1 MTLHDDS
8 PRGRVRLSR
17 ARAVEELG
25 HLWIY
30 AGYVEEISGE
40 LISGDVVDVMAPN
53 GRFYARGL
61 YNPASKIRV
70 RILTFDDEPI
80 TEQFWR
86 GRLAQAVRLRQRVVA
101 DTNAYRLIYGEADR
115 LPGLVVDRYDD
126 VLVMQTL
133 SSGMDRRKH
142 LLADLLCQESG
153 ATRVY
158 LRNDAKSRT
167 LEGLPLERGFLRGG
181 GATSVGIQEG
191 PARFLVDIERGQKTG
206 WFCDQRENR
215 LVTARFAAGAEV
227 LEVFAH
233 TGAFGIHAALAG
245 AKSVEGLD
253 VSEEAL
259 ALARNHAVL
268 NKVGDRCVYRSA
280 DAFEEMRKL
289 ERAGRRYDLVLLD
302 PPAFARS
309 KQAVPRALAGYKDV
323 NLLGMR
329 LTKPEGF
336 LATSSCSHHVT
347 EQELWTGI
355 RLAARDAKRQV
366 RLLEQRGQAMRP
378 SHPCHHAGNA
388 VLEVFH
394 PASPLAGCGKNI
406 VARWKFKVRTSSTT
420 GEHPRRMLKNAR
432 LLTRPTLAVISP
444 SRPESAKTA
453 SSPRDA
459 PCPKQGRSELSLYKG
474 WLE

>member
-1 MTLHDDS
+1 MSIHDDGS
-8 PRGRVRLSR
+8 RGQVCLSR
-17 ARAVEELG
+17 TRAVEEPG

-30 AGYVEEISGE
+30 AGYVESVSGE
-40 LISGDVVDVMAPN
+40 PVAGDVVDVLAPN
-53 GRFYARGL
+53 GRFFARGL

-70 RILTFDDEPI
+70 RILSFEDEPV
-80 TEQFWR
+80 TEQFWKN
-86 GRLAQAVRLRQRVVA
+86 RLAQAVRLRQKIVTG
-101 DTNAYRLIYGEADR
+101 TNAYRLVYGEADR

-133 SSGMDRRKH
+133 SAGMDRRKD

-158 LRNDAKSRT
+158 LRNDAKSRV
-167 LEGLPLERGFLRGG
+167 LEGLPVERGFLRGR
-181 GATSVGIQEG
+181 GATTIEVQEG
-191 PARFLVDIERGQKTG
+191 TARFLVDIERGQKTG

-215 LVTARFAAGAEV
+215 LVAARFAAGAEV

-259 ALARNHAVL
+259 VLARSHAAL
-268 NKVGDRCVYRSA
+268 NKVEDRCLYRMA
-280 DAFEEMRKL
+280 DAFDEMRKL
-289 ERAGRRYDLVLLD
+289 ERSGRRYDLVLLD

-323 NLLGMR
+323 NLLGMK

-336 LATSSCSHHVT
+336 LVTSSCSHHVT

-355 RLAARDAKRQV
+355 RLAARDAKRQI
-366 RLLEQRGQAMRP
+366 RLLEQRGQA
-378 SHPCHHAGNA
+378 SDHPILATMPETRYLKCFI
-388 VLEVFH
+388 LQVF
-394 PASPLAGCGKNI
+394 
-406 VARWKFKVRTSSTT
+406 
-420 GEHPRRMLKNAR
+420 
-432 LLTRPTLAVISP
+432 
-444 SRPESAKTA
+444 
-453 SSPRDA
+453 
-459 PCPKQGRSELSLYKG
+459 
-474 WLE
+474 

>member
-1 MTLHDDS
+1 
-8 PRGRVRLSR
+8 
-17 ARAVEELG
+17 LG

-30 AGYVEEISGE
+30 AGYVEEVSGE
-40 LISGDVVDVMAPN
+40 LVSGDVVDVMAPN
-53 GRFYARGL
+53 GKFYARGL

-86 GRLAQAVRLRQRVVA
+86 GRIAQADSLRQRLVA

-142 LLADLLCQESG
+142 VLADLLCQESG

-167 LEGLPLERGFLRGG
+167 LEGLPVERGFLRGG

-289 ERAGRRYDLVLLD
+289 ERAGCRYDLVLLD

-336 LATSSCSHHVT
+336 LVTSSCSHYVT

-366 RLLEQRGQAMRP
+366 RLLEQRGQAID
-378 SHPCHHAGNA
+378 HPILATMPETRYLKCFILQ
-388 VLEVFH
+388 VL
-394 PASPLAGCGKNI
+394 
-406 VARWKFKVRTSSTT
+406 
-420 GEHPRRMLKNAR
+420 
-432 LLTRPTLAVISP
+432 
-444 SRPESAKTA
+444 
-453 SSPRDA
+453 
-459 PCPKQGRSELSLYKG
+459 
-474 WLE
+474 

>member
-1 MTLHDDS
+1 MRPEGLDVRFAPLDKYAMTLHDDS

-17 ARAVEELG
+17 TRGVEELG

-30 AGYVEEISGE
+30 AGYVEEVSGE
-40 LISGDVVDVMAPN
+40 LVSGDVVDVMAPN

-133 SSGMDRRKH
+133 SSGMDRRKD
-142 LLADLLCQESG
+142 LLADLLCHESG

-167 LEGLPLERGFLRGG
+167 LEGLPVERGFLRGG
-181 GATSVGIQEG
+181 GATTVGIQEG

-233 TGAFGIHAALAG
+233 TGGCGIHASLAG
-245 AKSVEGLD
+245 AKLVEGLD

-268 NKVGDRCVYRSA
+268 NKVADRCVYRSA
-280 DAFEEMRKL
+280 DAFKEMRKL

-309 KQAVPRALAGYKDV
+309 KKAVPRALAGYKDV

-336 LATSSCSHHVT
+336 LVTSSCSHHVT

-366 RLLEQRGQAMRP
+366 RLLEQRGQARD
-378 SHPCHHAGNA
+378 HPI
-388 VLEVFH
+388 
-394 PASPLAGCGKNI
+394 LATMPET
-406 VARWKFKVRTSSTT
+406 RY
-420 GEHPRRMLKNAR
+420 LKYF
-432 LLTRPTLAVISP
+432 LLQIL
-444 SRPESAKTA
+444 
-453 SSPRDA
+453 
-459 PCPKQGRSELSLYKG
+459 
-474 WLE
+474 

>member
-1 MTLHDDS
+1 MHLGNDS
-8 PRGRVRLSR
+8 PRGQVRLSR
-17 ARAVEELG
+17 TRALEEFG

-30 AGYVEEISGE
+30 AGYVEGVSGE
-40 LISGDVVDVMAPN
+40 PASGDVVDVIASN

-86 GRLAQAVRLRQRVVA
+86 GRLAQAVRLRRRLV
-101 DTNAYRLIYGEADR
+101 TGTSAYRLVYGEADR
-115 LPGLVVDRYDD
+115 LPGLVVDRYDE
-126 VLVMQTL
+126 VLVMQAL
-133 SSGMDRRKH
+133 SSGMDCRKD

-167 LEGLPLERGFLRGG
+167 LEGLPMERGFLRGS
-181 GATSVGIQEG
+181 GATTVEIQEG
-191 PARFLVDIERGQKTG
+191 PARFLIDIERGQKTG

-215 LVTARFAAGAEV
+215 LVTAQFAVGAEV

-253 VSEEAL
+253 VSADAL

-268 NKVGDRCVYRSA
+268 NKVDDRCVYRTA

-289 ERAGRRYDLVLLD
+289 ERAGRRYNLVLLD

-329 LTKPEGF
+329 LTRPEGF

-347 EQELWTGI
+347 EQEFWTSI

-366 RLLEQRGQAMRP
+366 RLLEQRGQA
-378 SHPCHHAGNA
+378 SDHPI
-388 VLEVFH
+388 
-394 PASPLAGCGKNI
+394 LA
-406 VARWKFKVRTSSTT
+406 AMPETRY
-420 GEHPRRMLKNAR
+420 LKCFI
-432 LLTRPTLAVISP
+432 LQIF
-444 SRPESAKTA
+444 
-453 SSPRDA
+453 
-459 PCPKQGRSELSLYKG
+459 
-474 WLE
+474 

>member
-17 ARAVEELG
+17 TRGVEELG

-30 AGYVEEISGE
+30 AGYVEEVSGE
-40 LISGDVVDVMAPN
+40 LVSGDVVDVMAPN

-133 SSGMDRRKH
+133 SSGMDRRKD
-142 LLADLLCQESG
+142 LLADLLCHESG

-167 LEGLPLERGFLRGG
+167 LEGLPVERGFLRGG
-181 GATSVGIQEG
+181 GATTVGIQEG
-191 PARFLVDIERGQKTG
+191 PARFFVDIERGQKTG

-233 TGAFGIHAALAG
+233 TGGFGIHAALAG
-245 AKSVEGLD
+245 AKLVEGLD

-268 NKVGDRCVYRSA
+268 NKVADRCVYRSA
-280 DAFEEMRKL
+280 DAFKEMRKL
-289 ERAGRRYDLVLLD
+289 ERAGHRYDLVLLD

-309 KQAVPRALAGYKDV
+309 KKAVPRALAGYKDV

-336 LATSSCSHHVT
+336 LVTSSCSHHVT

-366 RLLEQRGQAMRP
+366 RLLEQRGQARD
-378 SHPCHHAGNA
+378 HPI
-388 VLEVFH
+388 
-394 PASPLAGCGKNI
+394 LATMPET
-406 VARWKFKVRTSSTT
+406 RY
-420 GEHPRRMLKNAR
+420 LKYF
-432 LLTRPTLAVISP
+432 LLQIL
-444 SRPESAKTA
+444 
-453 SSPRDA
+453 
-459 PCPKQGRSELSLYKG
+459 
-474 WLE
+474 

>member
-1 MTLHDDS
+1 MRPGGLDVRFAPLDKYAMTLHDDS

-17 ARAVEELG
+17 TRAIEAWG

-30 AGYVEEISGE
+30 AGYVEEVSGE
-40 LISGDVVDVMAPN
+40 LVSGDVVDVMAPN
-53 GRFYARGL
+53 GRFYARGF

-86 GRLAQAVRLRQRVVA
+86 ERLAQAVRLRQRVVA

-115 LPGLVVDRYDD
+115 LPGLVVDRYND

-133 SSGMDRRKH
+133 SSGMDRRKDI
-142 LLADLLCQESG
+142 LADLLCQESG
-153 ATRVY
+153 ATQVY

-167 LEGLPLERGFLRGG
+167 LEGLPMERGFLREG
-181 GATSVGIQEG
+181 GATTVGIQEG

-289 ERAGRRYDLVLLD
+289 ERAGCRYDLVLLD

-336 LATSSCSHHVT
+336 LVTSSCSHYVT

-366 RLLEQRGQAMRP
+366 RLLEQRGQAID
-378 SHPCHHAGNA
+378 HPILATMPETRYLKCFILQ
-388 VLEVFH
+388 VL
-394 PASPLAGCGKNI
+394 
-406 VARWKFKVRTSSTT
+406 
-420 GEHPRRMLKNAR
+420 
-432 LLTRPTLAVISP
+432 
-444 SRPESAKTA
+444 
-453 SSPRDA
+453 
-459 PCPKQGRSELSLYKG
+459 
-474 WLE
+474 

>member
-30 AGYVEEISGE
+30 AGYVEEVSGE

-142 LLADLLCQESG
+142 VLADLLCQESG

-167 LEGLPLERGFLRGG
+167 LEGLPVERGFLRGG

-191 PARFLVDIERGQKTG
+191 PAQFLVDIERGQKTG

-215 LVTARFAAGAEV
+215 LVTARFADGAEV

-366 RLLEQRGQAMRP
+366 RLLEQRGQAMD
-378 SHPCHHAGNA
+378 HPILATMPETRYLKCFILQ
-388 VLEVFH
+388 VL
-394 PASPLAGCGKNI
+394 
-406 VARWKFKVRTSSTT
+406 
-420 GEHPRRMLKNAR
+420 
-432 LLTRPTLAVISP
+432 
-444 SRPESAKTA
+444 
-453 SSPRDA
+453 
-459 PCPKQGRSELSLYKG
+459 
-474 WLE
+474 